1 MAATTDEEFDF
12 TKKAEYSAKVFNASM
27 VQVMYYIEW
36 MVFVL
41 WSYMV
46 VIVEKVLCISLKL
59 CGMVNPYPWI
69 NAHIR
74 FRSYFHCDTE
84 ALLSGS

>member
-1 MAATTDEEFDF
+1 MD
-12 TKKAEYSAKVFNASM
+12 VFRYLRVCAIVHGCARMCADVRGCAQLCADVHSC
-27 VQVMYYIEW
+27 
-36 MVFVL
+36 L
-41 WSYMV
+41 WLYMV
-46 VIVEKVLCISLKL
+46 VLVEEKVLCSSLKL

>member
-36 MVFVL
+36 MVILL
-41 WSYMV
+41 WSDMF
-46 VIVEKVLCISLKL
+46 VIVEWKGLCILLKL
-59 CGMVNPYPWI
+59 YGMV
-69 NAHIR
+69 
-74 FRSYFHCDTE
+74 
-84 ALLSGS
+84 

>member
-1 MAATTDEEFDF
+1 MAATMDEEFDF

-41 WSYMV
+41 G
-46 VIVEKVLCISLKL
+46 CDDLKKSFY
-59 CGMVNPYPWI
+59 GV
-69 NAHIR
+69 
-74 FRSYFHCDTE
+74 
-84 ALLSGS
+84 

>member
-1 MAATTDEEFDF
+1 MDEEFDF

-41 WSYMV
+41 WLYMV
-46 VIVEKVLCISLKL
+46 V
-59 CGMVNPYPWI
+59 
-69 NAHIR
+69 
-74 FRSYFHCDTE
+74 
-84 ALLSGS
+84 SGGEGFM